1 MARYAFPDG
10 APLSLALAFFCAA
23 ALALLL
29 PQGLWRR
36 RLFLCCVALSLALGW
51 DYLFLRQVA
60 RPAEALAG
68 TRLEARMTLLT
79 DPEKTAFGA
88 RATVR
93 ADGVAGKLVYYGG
106 EDLLTL
112 QAGDRLTGEV
122 LLKSARTVRD
132 ENLTTFSSRGIF
144 LLAYGRGEMRA
155 ERGERT
161 ALRYLPQRAARALR
175 ERVRLLFDDDVSGL
189 LIGVL
194 TGRKGELSAQAET
207 DLSECG
213 LYHILAVSGMH
224 CGFLLLFVTLFTGRH
239 RRVLRSL
246 LAVPLLLFYALLTGA
261 SPSTVRACVMLVFLL
276 AAPLASRQSDPL
288 TALSFALMALLVQN
302 PFAAQSVSLQ
312 LSFAAMAGLL
322 CVTSRLYRALTDG
335 ERCGALRRALALS
348 VSASVGAL
356 VFTAPITAYYFGIFV
371 TVGVLSNLLCLP
383 AAGALFLAGVAAVL
397 LSFVFLPLGRLLALV
412 ATVFARYLLGAAHLL
427 AKLPYF
433 FKVPGKWPSGGKGAK
448 DGCGV
453 WDAQGR
459 DHFGVD
465 VTSVHAAWYARPV
478 EIPASWKG
486 RRILLSF
493 NAIPS
498 AVLVFVDGRK
508 AGEAFFPG
516 GEVDLTAHLTPGKHE
531 IALFT
536 SAKLP
541 ETLITAFDAP
551 DTARTFTKKS
561 IENRGIFGDVA
572 LAAEPIGMR
581 ISDVQVRPSVGHTSE
596 CFGSLDKSRIDFSV
610 GLTGGLDANILSATA
625 VVKKSGQ
632 VVKRFAANAVKPG
645 EDGRI
650 VFGGEWEDPELW
662 DLDAPQNLY
671 TVEVS
676 LSTGGGILDE
686 LYPETFGFRDIR
698 VEGRNLL
705 LNGTPIHL
713 QPRNSVYAVEGA
725 VSYADC
731 REAMRRHRAFG
742 FNAIVFHKHIY
753 GYSEGD
759 TAMLDMAVR
768 AASDEGLACIV
779 CLPHPNR
786 FDDPKNPHHW
796 TYGPAYERIVR
807 HLVRRVQNVPGVIL
821 WSSTHNQTGY
831 ESDQNPALITG
842 RPEDV
847 PTGIVN
853 WRQRFRS
860 LAL

>member
-1 MARYAFPDG
+1 MRKLACFSLAFSAGIFLARYAFPDG

-427 AKLPYF
+427 AKLPYHAVYLDNPYL
-433 FKVPGKWPSGGKGAK
+433 KVWLAFAYLLFAILWILRRKQKREYLFALVLSCATLAATVAAGEGLYTARLNA
-448 DGCGV
+448 V
-453 WDAQGR
+453 A
-459 DHFGVD
+459 VD
-465 VTSVHAAWYARPV
+465 VGQGACT
-478 EIPASWKG
+478 
-486 RRILLSF
+486 ILKS
-493 NAIPS
+493 
-498 AVLVFVDGRK
+498 
-508 AGEAFFPG
+508 
-516 GEVDLTAHLTPGKHE
+516 GK
-531 IALFT
+531 T
-536 SAKLP
+536 SA
-541 ETLITAFDAP
+541 IV
-551 DTARTFTKKS
+551 
-561 IENRGIFGDVA
+561 IH
-572 LAAEPIGMR
+572 
-581 ISDVQVRPSVGHTSE
+581 VQK
-596 CFGSLDKSRIDFSV
+596 DK
-610 GLTGGLDANILSATA
+610 
-625 VVKKSGQ
+625 
-632 VVKRFAANAVKPG
+632 
-645 EDGRI
+645 
-650 VFGGEWEDPELW
+650 
-662 DLDAPQNLY
+662 
-671 TVEVS
+671 
-676 LSTGGGILDE
+676 
-686 LYPETFGFRDIR
+686 
-698 VEGRNLL
+698 
-705 LNGTPIHL
+705 
-713 QPRNSVYAVEGA
+713 
-725 VSYADC
+725 
-731 REAMRRHRAFG
+731 
-742 FNAIVFHKHIY
+742 
-753 GYSEGD
+753 
-759 TAMLDMAVR
+759 
-768 AASDEGLACIV
+768 
-779 CLPHPNR
+779 
-786 FDDPKNPHHW
+786 
-796 TYGPAYERIVR
+796 
-807 HLVRRVQNVPGVIL
+807 
-821 WSSTHNQTGY
+821 
-831 ESDQNPALITG
+831 
-842 RPEDV
+842 
-847 PTGIVN
+847 
-853 WRQRFRS
+853 
-860 LAL
+860 